1 MGLWNLWRIW
11 SWLLQIHCFQLCC
24 SSHLQ
29 TSCCQLCYSSHLQTS
44 YFCPS
49 CCQLCCPSYCH
60 YCYCCSSCCQL
71 CCPSYCHWLCWYC
84 QTRYFQLCWLWI
96 WTSLLSYPNYF
107 VKTKIKISLFHS
119 IIVSSRIKCHF
130 NHNSN
135 LFMEG
140 QHKKSK

>member
-1 MGLWNLWRIW
+1 MGWNLWRIW

-24 SSHLQ
+24 SSYCCPSCCQLCCSSHLQ
-29 TSCCQLCYSSHLQTS
+29 TSCCQLCCSSHLQTS
-44 YFCPS
+44 Y
-49 CCQLCCPSYCH
+49 CCPSYCH

-84 QTRYFQLCWLWI
+84 QTRYFQLCRLWI

-130 NHNSN
+130 NH
-135 LFMEG
+135 
-140 QHKKSK
+140 